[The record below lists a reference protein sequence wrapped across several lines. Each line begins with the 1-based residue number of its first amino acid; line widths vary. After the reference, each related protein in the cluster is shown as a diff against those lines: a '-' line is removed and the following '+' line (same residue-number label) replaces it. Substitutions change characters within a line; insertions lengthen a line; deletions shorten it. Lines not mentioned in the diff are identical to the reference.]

1 MIIIYFFMILLLLF
15 LLLTFQWLFS
25 SSCVFLLFFFI
36 IFFAI
41 IILFPVYFQFFSH
54 YQLIIYFLF
63 IFLLFGVIV
72 RLLAHFVHLLIT
84 SHFISDPL
92 RGWDVR
98 RRGMGT
104 WDTSQTED
112 CWRLTLSPVSL
123 VSSPYGHS
131 PAQRLAGHGVR
142 EPKVDGAGKG
152 AGEWMNVRRRC
163 EEARR

>member
-72 RLLAHFVHLLIT
+72 RLLAHFVHSLHHSLHSPSASRLFT
-84 SHFISDPL
+84 HHSSPEAPL
-92 RGWDVR
+92 RGPNVVR
-98 RRGMGT
+98 RSGAGAGWQEHRESIPPI
-104 WDTSQTED
+104 D
-112 CWRLTLSPVSL
+112 LTSL
-123 VSSPYGHS
+123 VLLSS
-131 PAQRLAGHGVR
+131 RLIHLRSLRSVLTSFTLHYV
-142 EPKVDGAGKG
+142 P
-152 AGEWMNVRRRC
+152 
-163 EEARR
+163 